1 MRYISALTVI
11 VQLHICSEHYIY
23 GADSMTEL
31 SKISRNGR
39 IRRLFVGFAIAG
51 AVIVT
56 GSAAVD
62 RYLFTTGAAAG
73 PAAPEQ
79 AVAVTV
85 AVVEPRQT
93 TLWDDFSGRL
103 EAVNRVELR
112 PRVAGAILSAN
123 FTEGTLVKAGD
134 VLFKIDPAPYAAE
147 VDKAQAQLEAA
158 KARVVF
164 TAGEL
169 ERGQQ
174 LVGNNIVTRRDFD
187 QRDNANREAIANV
200 KAAEATLQTARLN
213 LDYTEVRAPVDGRVG
228 KIEVTVGNLVAAGT
242 SSPVL
247 TSLVSVNPIYA
258 SFDADEDVVLR
269 ALNSIADSSGTR
281 DRLGQI
287 PVEMSTSGG
296 SSAKGHIQ
304 LIDNQVN
311 GQSGT
316 IRVRAVFKND
326 DGRLIPG
333 QFARLR
339 MGQPQQQSLVMVDER
354 AIGTDQD
361 KRFVMVVGTDNRA
374 QYRSITLGG
383 AVDGLRIVT
392 SGLKSGDHV
401 VVNGLQ
407 RVRPG
412 ALVKI
417 EVAAMGAHGEQ
428 RASADNNQRVAR
440 R

>member
-1 MRYISALTVI
+1 MPPTTVI
-11 VQLHICSEHYIY
+11 PHF
-23 GADSMTEL
+23 
-31 SKISRNGR
+31 SRFRR
-39 IRRLFVGFAIAG
+39 IVGGLAVVG
-51 AVIVT
+51 AVV
-56 GSAAVD
+56 
-62 RYLFTTGAAAG
+62 AAG
-73 PAAPEQ
+73 SVATGHYFHAAQATASSAAPEQ

-85 AVVEPRQT
+85 AVIEPRQT
-93 TLWDDFSGRL
+93 SLWDDFSGRL

-112 PRVAGAILSAN
+112 PRVAGAILSTN
-123 FTEGTLVKAGD
+123 FTEGALVKAGD

-169 ERGQQ
+169 ERGAQ
-174 LVGNNIVTRRDFD
+174 LVGNNVVTRRDYD

-200 KAAEATLQTARLN
+200 KAAEATLQTAKLN

-228 KIEVTVGNLVAAGT
+228 KFEVTIGNLVAAGT

-269 ALNSIADSSGTR
+269 ALNSIADASGKR
-281 DRLGQI
+281 GNLDQI
-287 PVEMSTSGG
+287 PVEMSTSSGNIV
-296 SSAKGHIQ
+296 KGHIQ
-304 LIDNQVN
+304 LIDNLVN

-316 IRVRAVFKND
+316 IRVRATFKND
-326 DGRLIPG
+326 EGRLIPG

-339 MGQPQQQSLVMVDER
+339 MGQPQAQTLVMVDER

-361 KRFVMVVGTDNRA
+361 KKFVMVVGGDNRA
-374 QYRSITLGG
+374 LYRSITLGG
-383 AVDGLRIVT
+383 SVEGLRIVT
-392 SGLKSGDHV
+392 SGLKSGDRV

-412 ALVKI
+412 ALLKS
-417 EVAAMGAHGEQ
+417 EVAERGAHGAQ
-428 RASADNNQRVAR
+428 RASADDNQRVAQR
-440 R
+440 

>member
-1 MRYISALTVI
+1 MPQSSITRPGRFRRI
-11 VQLHICSEHYIY
+11 V
-23 GADSMTEL
+23 
-31 SKISRNGR
+31 
-39 IRRLFVGFAIAG
+39 AG
-51 AVIVT
+51 LAVTAAVI
-56 GSAAVD
+56 
-62 RYLFTTGAAAG
+62 AAG
-73 PAAPEQ
+73 SVATGRYFHAAQATVGAAAPEQ
-79 AVAVTV
+79 AVSVTV

-93 TLWDDFSGRL
+93 SLWDDFSGRL

-112 PRVAGAILSAN
+112 PRVAGAIMSTN
-123 FTEGTLVKAGD
+123 FIEGTLVKAGD

-147 VDKAQAQLEAA
+147 VDKAEAQLEAA

-169 ERGQQ
+169 ERGRQ
-174 LVGNNIVTRRDFD
+174 LVGSNVVTRRDFD

-200 KAAEATLQTARLN
+200 KAAEATLQTAKLN

-228 KIEVTVGNLVAAGT
+228 KFEVTVGNLVAAGT

-269 ALNSIADSSGTR
+269 ALSSIADASGIR
-281 DRLGQI
+281 GRLDQI

-296 SSAKGHIQ
+296 ETVKGHIQ

-316 IRVRAVFKND
+316 IRVRATFNNA

-339 MGQPQQQSLVMVDER
+339 MGQPKAQSLVMVDER

-361 KRFVMVVGTDNRA
+361 KKFVMVVGADNRA
-374 QYRSITLGG
+374 LYRSITLGG
-383 AVDGLRIVT
+383 SVEGMRIVT
-392 SGLKSGDHV
+392 SGLKSGDRI
-401 VVNGLQ
+401 VVNNLQ

-412 ALVKI
+412 ALVKM
-417 EVAAMGAHGEQ
+417 EVAEMGGHGPQ
-428 RASADNNQRVAR
+428 LASTENNQRVAER
-440 R
+440 

>member
-1 MRYISALTVI
+1 MPPSPATPRFSRFRRI
-11 VQLHICSEHYIY
+11 V
-23 GADSMTEL
+23 G
-31 SKISRNGR
+31 
-39 IRRLFVGFAIAG
+39 GFAVVGAIGAPASIATG
-51 AVIVT
+51 HYFHAAQAT
-56 GSAAVD
+56 AGSA
-62 RYLFTTGAAAG
+62 T
-73 PAAPEQ
+73 PEQ
-79 AVAVTV
+79 AVAVSV

-93 TLWDDFSGRL
+93 SLWDDFSGRL

-112 PRVAGAILSAN
+112 PRVAGAILSTN
-123 FTEGTLVKAGD
+123 FTEGALVKAGD

-169 ERGQQ
+169 ERGAQ
-174 LVGNNIVTRRDFD
+174 LVGNNVVTRRDYD

-228 KIEVTVGNLVAAGT
+228 RIEVTAGNLVSAGT

-269 ALNSIADSSGTR
+269 ALRSVAEPSGKR
-281 DRLGQI
+281 GKLDQI
-287 PVEMSTSGG
+287 PVEMTTTDGSTG
-296 SSAKGHIQ
+296 KGHIQ
-304 LIDNQVN
+304 LIDNLVN

-316 IRVRAVFKND
+316 IRVRAVFAND
-326 DGRLIPG
+326 DGQLIPG

-339 MGQPQQQSLVMVDER
+339 MGQPQKQTLVMVDER

-361 KRFVMVVGTDNRA
+361 KKFVMVVGADNRA
-374 QYRSITLGG
+374 AYRSVTLGG

-392 SGLKSGDHV
+392 SGLSSGDRIV
-401 VVNGLQ
+401 INGLQ
-407 RVRPG
+407 RIRPG
-412 ALVKI
+412 ALVKT
-417 EVAAMGAHGEQ
+417 EVAEMGARSTPQ
-428 RASADNNQRVAR
+428 VSADRVQQVAR

>member
-1 MRYISALTVI
+1 MPPSHNTPRSGRFRRVFGGFLVLGAIVAAGSVATGRYF
-11 VQLHICSEHYIY
+11 H
-23 GADSMTEL
+23 
-31 SKISRNGR
+31 
-39 IRRLFVGFAIAG
+39 
-51 AVIVT
+51 
-56 GSAAVD
+56 AAQA
-62 RYLFTTGAAAG
+62 TAGAAA
-73 PAAPEQ
+73 PEAAVP
-79 AVAVTV
+79 VTV
-85 AVVEPRQT
+85 AVIEPRQT
-93 TLWDDFSGRL
+93 GLWDEFSGRL

-123 FTEGTLVKAGD
+123 FNEGALVKAGD

-164 TAGEL
+164 TTSEL
-169 ERGQQ
+169 ERGAQ
-174 LVGNNIVTRRDFD
+174 LVGNAVVTRRDYD

-247 TSLVSVNPIYA
+247 TSLVSINPIYA

-269 ALNSIADSSGTR
+269 ALNSIADASGTR
-281 DRLGQI
+281 GNLDQI
-287 PVEMSTSGG
+287 PVEMSTTSGTTV
-296 SSAKGHIQ
+296 KGYIQ

-316 IRVRAVFKND
+316 IRVRATFRNE

-333 QFARLR
+333 QFARVR
-339 MGQPQQQSLVMVDER
+339 MGQPKKQTLVMVDER
-354 AIGTDQD
+354 AVGTDQD
-361 KRFVMVVGTDNRA
+361 KKFVMVVGDDNRA
-374 QYRSITLGG
+374 AYRAITLGG
-383 AVDGLRIVT
+383 SVDGLRIVT
-392 SGLKSGDHV
+392 SGLKSGDRV

-412 ALVKI
+412 ALLKL
-417 EVAAMGAHGEQ
+417 ETAEMGARGKQ
-428 RASADNNQRVAR
+428 QASADNNQHVAER
-440 R
+440 

>member
-1 MRYISALTVI
+1 MPPSPITPRS
-11 VQLHICSEHYIY
+11 
-23 GADSMTEL
+23 
-31 SKISRNGR
+31 GR
-39 IRRLFVGFAIAG
+39 FRRLVGGLAIVG
-51 AVIVT
+51 AVI
-56 GSAAVD
+56 
-62 RYLFTTGAAAG
+62 AAG
-73 PAAPEQ
+73 SVATGRYFYAAQATASSAAPEQ

-85 AVVEPRQT
+85 AVVQPRQT
-93 TLWDDFSGRL
+93 SLWDDFSGRL

-123 FTEGTLVKAGD
+123 FTEGALVKSGD

-147 VDKAQAQLEAA
+147 VDKAQAQLEAT

-164 TAGEL
+164 TTGEL
-169 ERGQQ
+169 ERGAQ
-174 LVGNNIVTRRDFD
+174 LVGNNVVTRRDYD

-200 KAAEATLQTARLN
+200 KAAEATLQTAKLN

-258 SFDADEDVVLR
+258 SFDADEDLVLR
-269 ALNSIADSSGTR
+269 ALNSIADASGKR
-281 DRLGQI
+281 GNLDQI

-296 SSAKGHIQ
+296 STVKGHIQ

-316 IRVRAVFKND
+316 IRVRATFDND

-333 QFARLR
+333 QFARVR
-339 MGQPQQQSLVMVDER
+339 MGQPQAQTLVMVDER

-361 KRFVMVVGTDNRA
+361 KKFVMVVGDDSRA
-374 QYRSITLGG
+374 LYRSITLGG
-383 AVDGLRIVT
+383 SVDGLRIVT
-392 SGLKSGDHV
+392 SGLKSGDRV

-412 ALVKI
+412 ALVKSV
-417 EVAAMGAHGEQ
+417 VAEMGVHGTQ
-428 RASADNNQRVAR
+428 HASADDLKRVAQR
-440 R
+440 

>member
-1 MRYISALTVI
+1 MPLSQNTPRSGRFRRVIGGFVILGAIVAAGSVATGRYFHAAQAT
-11 VQLHICSEHYIY
+11 
-23 GADSMTEL
+23 A
-31 SKISRNGR
+31 
-39 IRRLFVGFAIAG
+39 
-51 AVIVT
+51 
-56 GSAAVD
+56 GSAAPE
-62 RYLFTTGAAAG
+62 
-73 PAAPEQ
+73 PA
-79 AVAVTV
+79 VSVTV

-93 TLWDDFSGRL
+93 SLWDEFSGRL

-123 FTEGTLVKAGD
+123 FTEGALVKAGD

-164 TAGEL
+164 TTSEL
-169 ERGQQ
+169 ERGAQ
-174 LVGNNIVTRRDFD
+174 LVGNAVVTRRDYD

-200 KAAEATLQTARLN
+200 KAAEATLQTAKLN

-242 SSPVL
+242 ASPVL
-247 TSLVSVNPIYA
+247 TSLVSINPIYA

-269 ALNSIADSSGTR
+269 ALNSIADASGTR
-281 DRLGQI
+281 GNLDQI
-287 PVEMSTSGG
+287 PVEMSTTSGTTV
-296 SSAKGHIQ
+296 KGHIQ

-316 IRVRAVFKND
+316 IRVRATFRNE

-333 QFARLR
+333 QFARVR
-339 MGQPQQQSLVMVDER
+339 MGQPKKQTLVMVDER
-354 AIGTDQD
+354 AVGTDQD
-361 KRFVMVVGTDNRA
+361 KKFVMVVGDDNRA
-374 QYRSITLGG
+374 AYRAITLGG
-383 AVDGLRIVT
+383 SVDGLRIVT
-392 SGLKSGDHV
+392 SGLKSGDRV

-412 ALVKI
+412 ALLKMEI
-417 EVAAMGAHGEQ
+417 AEMGARGRQ
-428 RASADNNQRVAR
+428 QASADNNQQIAER
-440 R
+440 

>member
-1 MRYISALTVI
+1 MPQSSITP
-11 VQLHICSEHYIY
+11 HP
-23 GADSMTEL
+23 
-31 SKISRNGR
+31 GR
-39 IRRLFVGFAIAG
+39 FRRMLGGLAIA
-51 AVIVT
+51 
-56 GSAAVD
+56 AAVVAGGSVATGH
-62 RYLFTTGAAAG
+62 YFYAAQATTT
-73 PAAPEQ
+73 PAQEQ

-85 AVVEPRQT
+85 AVVEPRQAS
-93 TLWDDFSGRL
+93 LWDDFSGRL

-112 PRVAGAILSAN
+112 SRVAGAIQSTN
-123 FTEGTLVKAGD
+123 FTEGELVKAGD

-174 LVGNNIVTRRDFD
+174 LVGNNVVTRRDFD

-228 KIEVTVGNLVAAGT
+228 KIEVTKGNLVAAGT

-258 SFDADEDVVLR
+258 SFDADEDIVLR
-269 ALNSIADSSGTR
+269 AIGSIADASGKR
-281 DRLGQI
+281 GKLDQI
-287 PVEMSTSGG
+287 PVEMSTSSG
-296 SSAKGHIQ
+296 SIVQGHIQ

-316 IRVRAVFKND
+316 IRVRATFSND

-339 MGQPQQQSLVMVDER
+339 MGQPKQQTLVMVDER

-361 KRFVMVVGTDNRA
+361 KKFVMVVGADNRA
-374 QYRSITLGG
+374 QYCAITLGG
-383 AVDGLRIVT
+383 SVEGMRIVT
-392 SGLKSGDHV
+392 SGLKSGDRV

-412 ALVKI
+412 ALLKSQ
-417 EVAAMGAHGEQ
+417 VAEMGVHDS
-428 RASADNNQRVAR
+428 RHASADDNQRVAQQ
-440 R
+440 

>member
-1 MRYISALTVI
+1 MPPPPVTPHSGRFRRVVGGLAV
-11 VQLHICSEHYIY
+11 V
-23 GADSMTEL
+23 GA
-31 SKISRNGR
+31 I
-39 IRRLFVGFAIAG
+39 IAG
-51 AVIVT
+51 GSIAT
-56 GSAAVD
+56 GRYFHAAQA
-62 RYLFTTGAAAG
+62 TASS
-73 PAAPEQ
+73 AAPEL

-93 TLWDDFSGRL
+93 SLWDDFSGRL
-103 EAVNRVELR
+103 EAINRVELR
-112 PRVAGAILSAN
+112 PRVAGAILSTN
-123 FTEGTLVKAGD
+123 FTEGALVKAGD

-164 TAGEL
+164 TAAEL

-174 LVGNNIVTRRDFD
+174 LVGNNVVTRRDFD

-200 KAAEATLQTARLN
+200 KAAEATLQTAKLN
-213 LDYTEVRAPVDGRVG
+213 LDYTEVRAPVEGRVG

-242 SSPVL
+242 ASPIL

-269 ALNSIADSSGTR
+269 ALNSIADASGKR
-281 DRLGQI
+281 GNLDQI

-296 SSAKGHIQ
+296 TTVKGHIQ

-316 IRVRAVFKND
+316 IRVRAMFGNG

-339 MGQPQQQSLVMVDER
+339 MGQPQKQMLVMVDER

-361 KRFVMVVGTDNRA
+361 KKFVMVVGSDNRA
-374 QYRSITLGG
+374 LYRPITLGG
-383 AVDGLRIVT
+383 SIDGLRIVT
-392 SGLKSGDHV
+392 SGLQSGDRV
-401 VVNGLQ
+401 VVSGLQ

-412 ALVKI
+412 ALLKS
-417 EVAAMGAHGEQ
+417 EVAEMGVRGSQHA
-428 RASADNNQRVAR
+428 AADNSQHVAQR
-440 R
+440 

>member
-1 MRYISALTVI
+1 MGDSSVSIKSSRPRWVI
-11 VQLHICSEHYIY
+11 GGL
-23 GADSMTEL
+23 
-31 SKISRNGR
+31 
-39 IRRLFVGFAIAG
+39 AIA
-51 AVIVT
+51 AVAILSGSIVT
-56 GSAAVD
+56 NKYFHADQA
-62 RYLFTTGAAAG
+62 TAG

-93 TLWDDFSGRL
+93 SLWDEFSGRL

-112 PRVAGAILSAN
+112 PRVAGAIQSTKFA
-123 FTEGTLVKAGD
+123 EGELVKAGD
-134 VLFKIDPAPYAAE
+134 VLFRIDPALYQAE
-147 VDKAQAQLEAA
+147 VEKAQAQLEAA
-158 KARVVF
+158 KARAVF
-164 TAGEL
+164 TNGEL

-174 LVGNNIVTRRDFD
+174 LIGNHVVTQRDLD

-228 KIEVTVGNLVAAGT
+228 RIEVTVGNLVSAGT
-242 SSPVL
+242 SSAVL

-258 SFDADEDVVLR
+258 SFDAAEDVVLH
-269 ALNSIADSSGTR
+269 ALRSVAEPSGKR
-281 DRLGQI
+281 GKLNQI
-287 PVEMSTSGG
+287 PVEMTTTDGSTG
-296 SSAKGHIQ
+296 KGHIQ

-316 IRVRAVFKND
+316 IRVRAVFSND

-339 MGQPQQQSLVMVDER
+339 MGQPQKQTLVMVDER

-361 KRFVMVVGTDNRA
+361 KKFVMVVGADNRA
-374 QYRSITLGG
+374 AYRSVTLGG
-383 AVDGLRIVT
+383 AVDGLRVVT
-392 SGLKSGDHV
+392 SGLNSGDRIV
-401 VVNGLQ
+401 INGLQ

-412 ALVKI
+412 ALVKS
-417 EVAAMGAHGEQ
+417 EVAEMGARSTQ
-428 RASADNNQRVAR
+428 QASAGSAQHVAQR
-440 R
+440 

>member
-1 MRYISALTVI
+1 MGNSSVSYKSGRLKRWLGGLALVGVAAIGLAATGRYF
-11 VQLHICSEHYIY
+11 Q
-23 GADSMTEL
+23 TEQATA
-31 SKISRNGR
+31 S
-39 IRRLFVGFAIAG
+39 
-51 AVIVT
+51 T
-56 GSAAVD
+56 
-62 RYLFTTGAAAG
+62 
-73 PAAPEQ
+73 AAPEQ

-93 TLWDDFSGRL
+93 SLWDEFSGRL
-103 EAVNRVELR
+103 EAINRVELR
-112 PRVAGAILSAN
+112 PRVAGAIQSTN
-123 FTEGTLVKAGD
+123 FTEGELVKAGD
-134 VLFKIDPAPYAAE
+134 VLFRIDPAPYAAE
-147 VDKAQAQLEAA
+147 VDKASAQLEAA

-164 TAGEL
+164 TAAEL

-187 QRDNANREAIANV
+187 QRDNAHREAVANV
-200 KAAEATLQTARLN
+200 KAAEATLQAAKLN

-228 KIEVTVGNLVAAGT
+228 KFEVTVGNLVAAGT

-258 SFDADEDVVLR
+258 SFDADEEVVLR
-269 ALNSIADSSGTR
+269 ALNSISDASGKR
-281 DRLGQI
+281 SKLDRI
-287 PVEMSTSGG
+287 PVEMATADGAN
-296 SSAKGHIQ
+296 AKGHIQ

-316 IRVRAVFKND
+316 IRVRAVFRNE

-339 MGQPQQQSLVMVDER
+339 MGQPQKQTLVMVDER

-361 KRFVMVVGTDNRA
+361 KKFVMVVGADSRA
-374 QYRSITLGG
+374 LYRSITLGG
-383 AVDGLRIVT
+383 SVEGLRVVT
-392 SGLKSGDHV
+392 SGLQSGDRV

-412 ALVKI
+412 ALLKL
-417 EVAAMGAHGEQ
+417 EVAAMGA
-428 RASADNNQRVAR
+428 RASQQQASAGDSQHIVQR
-440 R
+440 

>member
-1 MRYISALTVI
+1 MPPSHNTPRSGRFRRVFGGFLVLGAI
-11 VQLHICSEHYIY
+11 V
-23 GADSMTEL
+23 
-31 SKISRNGR
+31 
-39 IRRLFVGFAIAG
+39 
-51 AVIVT
+51 
-56 GSAAVD
+56 
-62 RYLFTTGAAAG
+62 AAG
-73 PAAPEQ
+73 SVATGRYFHAAQATAVAAAPEA
-79 AVAVTV
+79 AVPVTV
-85 AVVEPRQT
+85 AVIEPRQT
-93 TLWDDFSGRL
+93 GLWDEFSGRL

-123 FTEGTLVKAGD
+123 FNEGALVKAGD

-164 TAGEL
+164 TTSEL
-169 ERGQQ
+169 ERGAQ
-174 LVGNNIVTRRDFD
+174 LVGNAVVTRRDYD

-247 TSLVSVNPIYA
+247 TSLVSINPIYA

-269 ALNSIADSSGTR
+269 ALNSIADASGTR
-281 DRLGQI
+281 GNLDQI
-287 PVEMSTSGG
+287 PVEMSTTSGTTV
-296 SSAKGHIQ
+296 KGYIQ

-316 IRVRAVFKND
+316 IRVRATFRNE

-333 QFARLR
+333 QFARVR
-339 MGQPQQQSLVMVDER
+339 MGQPKKQTLVMVDER
-354 AIGTDQD
+354 AVGTDQD
-361 KRFVMVVGTDNRA
+361 KKFVMVVGDDNRA
-374 QYRSITLGG
+374 AYRGITLGG
-383 AVDGLRIVT
+383 SVDGLRIVT
-392 SGLKSGDHV
+392 SGLKSGDRV

-412 ALVKI
+412 ALLKL
-417 EVAAMGAHGEQ
+417 ETAEMGARGKQ
-428 RASADNNQRVAR
+428 QASADNNQHVAER
-440 R
+440 